1 VPPRACGTKTT
12 TIACRKGGWKDSSRV
27 SSSRRWKRVQC
38 DEHAK
43 CEAYALTDDEAVP
56 VLHGPAQAAARARRH
71 RDLQHLASV
80 RSISAERRAA
90 HWRPGSSSRVS
101 TGTYMTTA
109 GQSLVVGGQAVP
121 SQPAAARERARSC
134 FILRILPSGQAKII
148 NPPHRAHT
156 SLSGHKRASSV
167 RLGAPVHVIGRK
179 N

>member
-1 VPPRACGTKTT
+1 MPPRACGTKTT

-121 SQPAAARERARSC
+121 SQPAAAARERV
-134 FILRILPSGQAKII
+134 
-148 NPPHRAHT
+148 
-156 SLSGHKRASSV
+156 RASYFANHGTRVEVSV
-167 RLGAPVHVIGRK
+167 YEEMSPVSELTQTSVPRVGLT
-179 N
+179 